1 MVEMVSVFC
10 NWPNCR
16 YLEPRLG
23 VITSH
28 PFLIPILDRV
38 TAEIRRQT
46 TFRLGTLMP
55 PLMVAQQ
62 LVSCCLHLC
71 ICPGPDTHTHT
82 HTHTQAHACIHTHA
96 QHGDTNTNKVHR
108 CFRRLIRPSPAMLE
122 VLTVCTMSCP
132 WGSLSNFPEVFRIFS
147 RQLEAASSIACVVV
161 VRCRV
166 VNVEIHGRSQSQHT
180 GALGPRRGHPFNDRP
195 SQGKGKK

>member
-1 MVEMVSVFC
+1 MCFVIGLIADIWSHGWELSLAILSSFPSWTESLQRSGDKPPSDWERSCLLLWLLSNLSPVAFISASA
-10 NWPNCR
+10 
-16 YLEPRLG
+16 LG
-23 VITSH
+23 RTH
-28 PFLIPILDRV
+28 
-38 TAEIRRQT
+38 
-46 TFRLGTLMP
+46 
-55 PLMVAQQ
+55 
-62 LVSCCLHLC
+62 
-71 ICPGPDTHTHT
+71 THTHT

-166 VNVEIHGRSQSQHT
+166 VNVEIHGRSRSQHT